1 MPARNIFLNVKWHL
15 YLQATAFWQATT
27 RARYNASWGFP
38 QRCCTG
44 EPMVVNV
51 QAEDCSPRR
60 AHILTILVLLGATA
74 WIALANLSTELVS
87 YDFLTDALHGEK
99 PPERAYGWPL
109 AWYWRSYIRP
119 TAGVSPALWNQPF
132 TSFWRNRGSP
142 WNPQEPV
149 SRYSSLRL
157 IGNLAI
163 WLALLPAIWAG
174 CMWLLRRHRLRFPGW
189 PRSTTVLVLIVVSA
203 LFLLSNLSCDV
214 FPEHRLGAWGQ
225 NSYGWPLVW
234 YRHIDLPTMAG
245 LLRFSDYSAA
255 ALTGNVVAWL
265 ATLVAAAIG
274 WQGLLRRYRPRFRW
288 RLRTMLAVVT
298 IAGALCAWYVTA
310 RDRARQQDSVLAA
323 IGGDYNV
330 YFNRFGPKWLDFFGA
345 DPLRRCI
352 VAAVVHSEQMNE
364 DVFKRLAPLRGL
376 RLLDITPYLYQQP
389 FEFTPGMA
397 ASLGEMRQLRTLS
410 VNTVDFGL
418 DEPWAATRECLA
430 ALGKLTQLK
439 RLRLRIWEVS
449 NEELNHLAGLTNLKM
464 LTLHFHRSPF
474 NLARLPVLPRLEV
487 LDLEEGLTG
496 DEDLGRLA
504 AFPRLKSLNLSATY
518 VSEEDLEKLA
528 ASESL
533 EELAIDEDIATAA
546 GFEALAKIK
555 RLKTV
560 HISTREG
567 FDESDEEKLMRR
579 SDLFELDPTA
589 NEELTLIKL
598 SLDDSGELA
607 VLSSEVNGLRRAMD
621 VLRHTHPGIVIDAA
635 YDEFAKKIDL
645 QPQWNDDFKIDS
657 SMQRLLGD

>member
-1 MPARNIFLNVKWHL
+1 MDRVGQLVYRTGDLRFSHGCHAGRESARTGVWLAASVVLAVVYLPNCPSSASIMEPAVHGFL
-15 YLQATAFWQATT
+15 
-27 RARYNASWGFP
+27 
-38 QRCCTG
+38 
-44 EPMVVNV
+44 
-51 QAEDCSPRR
+51 
-60 AHILTILVLLGATA
+60 
-74 WIALANLSTELVS
+74 
-87 YDFLTDALHGEK
+87 
-99 PPERAYGWPL
+99 
-109 AWYWRSYIRP
+109 
-119 TAGVSPALWNQPF
+119 
-132 TSFWRNRGSP
+132 RNRGAP
-142 WNPQEPV
+142 WNPQEQT
-149 SRYSSLRL
+149 SRYSAYRFAA
-157 IGNLAI
+157 NLVV
-163 WLALLPAIWAG
+163 WLALLPAAWAG

-189 PRSTTVLVLIVVSA
+189 PRSTTVLVLILVSA

-234 YRHIDLPTMAG
+234 YRHIDSPTMAG
-245 LLRFSDYSAA
+245 VMRYSDYSAA
-255 ALTGNVVAWL
+255 RLAGNVVACL

-274 WQGLLRRYRPRFRW
+274 WQWLLRRYQPRFRW

-298 IAGALCAWYVTA
+298 MAGALCAWYVTA
-310 RDRARQQDSVLAA
+310 RDRARRQDAVLAA

-330 YFNRFGPKWLDFFGA
+330 YFERWGPKWLDLFGA
-345 DPLRRCI
+345 DPLRRRI
-352 VAAVVHSEQMNE
+352 VAAVVHAEQMN
-364 DVFKRLAPLRGL
+364 DDFFKQLARLHSL
-376 RLLDITPYLYQQP
+376 RLLDITPGPLTPFTPYYYQQP

-397 ASLGEMRQLRTLS
+397 ASLGEMRQLRALS
-410 VNTVDFGL
+410 VSTVDFGL

-430 ALGKLTQLK
+430 ALGKLKQLE

-449 NEELNHLAGLTNLKM
+449 NEDLKHLAGLTNLKM
-464 LTLHFHRSPF
+464 LTLHFHLSPF

-496 DEDLGRLA
+496 GEDLGRLA

-579 SDLFELDPTA
+579 SELFEPDPAA
-589 NEELTLIKL
+589 NGEPTLVRL
-598 SLDDSGELA
+598 SLDDGGELS
-607 VLSSEVNGLRRAMD
+607 VLSSEVDGLRRAMNA
-621 VLRHTHPGIVIDAA
+621 LRHTHPGIVIDAA
-635 YDEFAKKIDL
+635 YSEFAEKIDL
-645 QPQWNDDFKIDS
+645 EPKWNDDFKIDS